1 MMGTSYHTK
10 TRTNIENFQ
19 IPAAVGDDHEVT
31 ITLCGY
37 SAPDIDDADTDSVS
51 LRVKVDQREVLLDS
65 DNLSHLLHPLI
76 EALRLLLA
84 AQTVNEDELDDMW
97 SKSHA

>member
-10 TRTNIENFQ
+10 TRTNTENFL
-19 IPAAVGDDHEVT
+19 IPAAVGDDHEIT
-31 ITLCGY
+31 ITLQSY
-37 SAPDIDDADTDSVS
+37 SAPDIEDAGADSVS
-51 LRVKVDQREVLLDS
+51 LRIKVNQRDVFLESDS
-65 DNLSHLLHPLI
+65 LSHLLHPMI

-97 SKSHA
+97 TRP